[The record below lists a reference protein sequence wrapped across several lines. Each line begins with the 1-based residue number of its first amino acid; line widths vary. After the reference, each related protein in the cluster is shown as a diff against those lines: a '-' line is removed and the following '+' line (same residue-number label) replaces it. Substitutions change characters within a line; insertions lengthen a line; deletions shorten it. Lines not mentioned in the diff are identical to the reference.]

1 MAASQCKHR
10 LEYVQSVDS
19 VFWREN
25 AHQERVGMQAPFEQR
40 RNLAFVFPGQGS
52 QFVGMGKNLAELSAA
67 AREVFAHADEIL
79 QFPLTRLCFEGPA
92 DELRD
97 TVNAQP
103 AILTMSVACLAALRE
118 QLGDAAQR
126 VQPRLVAGHS
136 LGEYSALV
144 AAGVLDFSTALQLVR
159 ERGRL
164 MKETGDRT
172 PGGMAAVIGLDA
184 NLLEDVCRRA
194 TEKGVVCPANY
205 NSPSQTVISGE
216 LAALSTAIELAVASG
231 AQRVIR
237 LAVSIGA
244 HSPLMQR
251 ASEQFSEIMSRL
263 RLQDARIPIV
273 SDISARVLVSA
284 EEIRAELARQLYS
297 SVRWT
302 ETVRQMLGA
311 GVTTFIE
318 LGPGEV
324 LSNLIKRIDR
334 TALAVSINDPA
345 SLRSVQ
351 NLLT

>member
-1 MAASQCKHR
+1 MQEADQG
-10 LEYVQSVDS
+10 
-19 VFWREN
+19 WR
-25 AHQERVGMQAPFEQR
+25 RVA
-40 RNLAFVFPGQGS
+40 LVFPGQGS
-52 QFVGMGKNLAELSAA
+52 QFVGMGRGLAQHSPA
-67 AREVFAHADEIL
+67 AREIFDQADETL
-79 QFPLTRLCFEGPA
+79 GFSLSDLCFNGPEN
-92 DELRD
+92 ELRD
-97 TVNAQP
+97 TINAQP
-103 AILTMSVACLAALRE
+103 AILTVSIACLAALRE
-118 QLGDAAQR
+118 YLGADAAHLH
-126 VQPRLVAGHS
+126 PRFVAGHS

-144 AAGVLDFSTALQLVR
+144 AAGVLDFPTALTLVR

-164 MKETGDRT
+164 MKESGEST

-184 NLLEDVCRRA
+184 EVLEALCQKARA
-194 TEKGVVCPANY
+194 KGIVCPANY
-205 NSPSQTVISGE
+205 NTPTQTVISGE
-216 LAALSTAIELAVASG
+216 LAALSAAIELAIASG

-284 EEIRAELARQLYS
+284 EEIRTELARQLYS